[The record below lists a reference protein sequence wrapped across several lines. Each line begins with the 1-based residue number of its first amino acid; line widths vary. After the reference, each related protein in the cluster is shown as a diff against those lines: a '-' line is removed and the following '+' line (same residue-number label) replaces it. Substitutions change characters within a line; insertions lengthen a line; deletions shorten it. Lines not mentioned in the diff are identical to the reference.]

1 MNIQP
6 IVEGHGEVEAVP
18 ILLRRL
24 RDIAQAYPLDVNPP
38 IRRHRNEFFEEAQIH
53 KAVRLALKLSC
64 QAILLIVDG
73 DGDGDCP
80 ALQVPQMLAWA

>member
-18 ILLRRL
+18 VLLRRM
-24 RDIAQAYPLDVNPP
+24 RDRALTYPLDVNPP
-38 IRRHRNEFFEEAQIH
+38 IRRHRNEFFEEAQVR
-53 KAVRLALKLSC
+53 KAVRLALKQDC

-73 DGDGDCP
+73 DGDNDCP
-80 ALQVPQMLAWA
+80 EVQAPQILA